1 MHPFWS
7 SHKEK
12 RVCVRLSMGGQPWLD
27 LSSWK
32 AAMGSSP
39 ERGRR
44 GKEEGEGHSCSV
56 AGGLG
61 LLLLCPWSPPASCS
75 VAAARLLD
83 VRRRSRAEER
93 KEKREKR
100 KEKMKEKN
108 RKIAKLENFREEK

>member
-7 SHKEK
+7 SHEEK